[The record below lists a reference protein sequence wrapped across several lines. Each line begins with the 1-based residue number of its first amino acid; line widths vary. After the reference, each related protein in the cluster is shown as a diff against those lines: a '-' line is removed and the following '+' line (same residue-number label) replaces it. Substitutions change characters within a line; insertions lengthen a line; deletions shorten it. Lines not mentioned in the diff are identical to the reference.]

1 MRILLAAVGV
11 ALWAPPLPAQ
21 NGPEPSALVRRA
33 IDAAG
38 GADKLKRAP
47 RILVRSEGTLTVRGQ
62 AVPFTSRDWCEP
74 GVRYRSELT
83 LAAPGGELVEIMVFA
98 DGAGWS
104 TLNDTL
110 RRADGKNLERGLT
123 GVYLEGVI
131 SLLPLVTDPGFT
143 LAVAGHAEVASRPA
157 DGVRVARPGRPDV
170 TLWFDRG
177 TGLLAQYTA
186 TSPVGVQD
194 HLLLEYKDFGGVKRP
209 TRRVRYNAG
218 VKTTEERITEYK
230 VLDALDPGLFRE
242 PGAALAADPRP
253 AADPREVLRRHV
265 AATGGADLQRKLRC
279 EYTRETARLFN
290 SPGCPTSAF
299 EEVETEIWV
308 ELPTAARQVRT
319 RVETVGGKKV
329 TRTQVYADGK
339 GWLQEAGRPARP
351 LTADEALDWQETL
364 AVGWGFEV
372 APLAD
377 DPVAKL
383 TSAGRGEVAGRP
395 AVGVRV
401 VRVGWPDMTLWFD
414 AQTHRLVRK
423 DDRDPSSSAA
433 RETLYS
439 EYTERDGVRR
449 PTRIEIRVAGKK
461 TAEGVIADHRHSE
474 RLDPALL
481 TRPKE

>member
-47 RILVRSEGTLTVRGQ
+47 WILVRSEGMLTVRGQ
-62 AVPFTSRDWCEP
+62 TVPFTSRDWCEP

-83 LAAPGGELVEIMVFA
+83 WATPDGEVVETVVFA
-98 DGAGWS
+98 DGAGWM
-104 TLNDTL
+104 THNGAF
-110 RRADGKNLERGLT
+110 RRAEGKNLERGLT
-123 GVYLEGVI
+123 GVYLEGVT
-131 SLLPLVTDPGFT
+131 SLLPLVADPGFT
-143 LAVAGHAEVASRPA
+143 LAAAGPAEVASRPA
-157 DGVRVARPGRPDV
+157 DGVRVARSGRPDV

-186 TSPVGVQD
+186 PSPVGVQD

-209 TRRVRYNAG
+209 TQRVRYVAG
-218 VKTTEERITEYK
+218 VKTTEERVTEYK
-230 VLDALDPGLFRE
+230 ALDALDPGLFRE
-242 PGAALAADPRP
+242 PGAAT
-253 AADPREVLRRHV
+253 AADPREVLRQHV
-265 AATGGADLQRKLRC
+265 AATGGAERQRKLRC
-279 EYTRETARLFN
+279 WYTRETTRAF
-290 SPGCPTSAF
+290 SDPGGPTSPFAEAGF
-299 EEVETEIWV
+299 ELWTEF
-308 ELPTAARQVRT
+308 PAAARQVRT
-319 RVETVGGKKV
+319 ETVGGKKV

-339 GWLQEAGRPARP
+339 GWLQEAGRPVRP
-351 LTADEALDWQETL
+351 LTADEALHWQETL
-364 AVGWGFEV
+364 AMGWGFEV

-377 DPVAKL
+377 DPAAKL
-383 TSAGRGEVAGRP
+383 TPAGRAEVAGRP

-414 AQTHRLVRK
+414 AQTHRLARR
-423 DDRDPSSSAA
+423 DDQAPGAVP

-439 EYTERDGVRR
+439 EYTERDGVWR
-449 PTRIEIRVAGKK
+449 PTRVEVRVAGKK
-461 TAEGVIADHRHSE
+461 TAEGVIADHRHYE